1 MLLYTINLSP
11 SISKNFKRLFF
22 TISLFLNCRI
32 NFFLFFCKIPF
43 SNFKYDYII
52 YIWHRIKKRVG
63 RKMKSLSRVRE
74 KYVFYRGYAWRKPFI
89 STLHLGE
96 DRLFD
101 KTVPNRDMRKA
112 KKRDLVCKYL
122 YNSSWTFNF
131 VSLFDGFVST
141 FAQVW
146 PILASTTTSQ
156 LLG

>member
-1 MLLYTINLSP
+1 
-11 SISKNFKRLFF
+11 
-22 TISLFLNCRI
+22 
-32 NFFLFFCKIPF
+32 
-43 SNFKYDYII
+43 
-52 YIWHRIKKRVG
+52 
-63 RKMKSLSRVRE
+63 MKSLPRVRE

-101 KTVPNRDMRKA
+101 KTIRNRDMRKT

-122 YNSSWTFNF
+122 YNSSWIFNF
-131 VSLFDGFVST
+131 VSLFVST